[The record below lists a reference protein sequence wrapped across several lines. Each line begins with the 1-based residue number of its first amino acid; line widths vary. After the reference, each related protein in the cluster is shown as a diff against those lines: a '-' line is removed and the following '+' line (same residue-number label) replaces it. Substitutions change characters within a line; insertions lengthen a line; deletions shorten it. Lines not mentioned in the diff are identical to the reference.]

1 MLGRLAGFGAP
12 NDRVFCPSCGAADA
26 DHQIFQHLEGES
38 VSQARR
44 QNIQPL
50 VGITPETETNHQ
62 AHVQARRREA
72 YLAGYTHSLRA
83 TGPNGKLLSNR
94 ALQTSDSSCEQSR
107 APPQAGTVPC
117 FTFLVGWRNH
127 RVGSQRW
134 HGGMT
139 RGKRSEAQP
148 AGVDAACMSVGDFQ
162 LTPNRHCPQ

>member
-1 MLGRLAGFGAP
+1 MVEADGTSPPASALEAYESSCEVCEQELSSVRHREISDARAAC
-12 NDRVFCPSCGAADA
+12 RVWRAKRSRVLPVMRSADA
-26 DHQIFQHLEGES
+26 DHQIHQHLEGES

-117 FTFLVGWRNH
+117 LH
-127 RVGSQRW
+127 S
-134 HGGMT
+134 
-139 RGKRSEAQP
+139 SS
-148 AGVDAACMSVGDFQ
+148 AGEITA
-162 LTPNRHCPQ
+162 